1 MAKSDPKEPSTLMP
15 QPTCRHVHANGAL
28 CKSPPLRNRDYC
40 HFHLDQIGRQLRAA
54 RSRARHLPSRLKLP
68 LLEDPFAVQ
77 VALMQMADAITYNE
91 IDVQRGRLLMSVL
104 RLASRNLTAARA
116 WKHDALF
123 VAEGDA
129 ETEWS
134 SFEQENELPQDFDL
148 SLDPELAF
156 PSSHENESVPHTSWG
171 WNVWRTTA
179 TDHLE
184 GCTRAVLRARIRQ
197 ALAEAEP
204 SAPAVT
210 ADQVELMDIYERQGE
225 KAATKFADQMVRND
239 RRRERRVERAHYEEL
254 ARQHNIRIAARKL
267 IEEQQRQAGAAS
279 APANAQEAGADAAA
293 VPGQSLRK
301 QPVSAAAVHSSADAS
316 PGSDTA

>member
-1 MAKSDPKEPSTLMP
+1 MP

-28 CKSPPLRNRDYC
+28 CKSPPLRGRDYC

-156 PSSHENESVPHTSWG
+156 PSPQEKVIGAAHHPDIAMYG
-171 WNVWRTTA
+171 DTA
-179 TDHLE
+179 TE
-184 GCTRAVLRARIRQ
+184 GSATAPSSVLRARIRQ
-197 ALAEAEP
+197 ALGEAEP
-204 SAPAVT
+204 SSPAVT

-254 ARQHNIRIAARKL
+254 ARQHNIKLAARKL
-267 IEEQQRQAGAAS
+267 IEEQQRQAGAAG
-279 APANAQEAGADAAA
+279 APADPQVAADDASGVEAG
-293 VPGQSLRK
+293 SLRK
-301 QPVSAAAVHSSADAS
+301 KPVSGAAAEPLRGSASSS
-316 PGSDTA
+316 GTA

>member
-1 MAKSDPKEPSTLMP
+1 
-15 QPTCRHVHANGAL
+15 
-28 CKSPPLRNRDYC
+28 LRNRDYC

-116 WKHDALF
+116 WKQDALF
-123 VAEGDA
+123 VAEENA
-129 ETEWS
+129 ETAIAEWP

-156 PSSHENESVPHTSWG
+156 PPPQENVIGAAPNPDVGMYGNNATEGPSS
-171 WNVWRTTA
+171 TA
-179 TDHLE
+179 SS
-184 GCTRAVLRARIRQ
+184 VLRARIRQ
-197 ALAEAEP
+197 ALGEAEP

-225 KAATKFADQMVRND
+225 KAAAKFADQMVRND
-239 RRRERRVERAHYEEL
+239 GVENADRNAPITRSWRASTTFGLRPENWWKSSSARPAQHQHLRMHRRAMPTLPTLPVRACASSQCPELRPSREETPH
-254 ARQHNIRIAARKL
+254 AAQRGRK
-267 IEEQQRQAGAAS
+267 
-279 APANAQEAGADAAA
+279 
-293 VPGQSLRK
+293 SLRLK
-301 QPVSAAAVHSSADAS
+301 ILPVSTSRIKILGVIHSPKA
-316 PGSDTA
+316 

>member
-1 MAKSDPKEPSTLMP
+1 
-15 QPTCRHVHANGAL
+15 
-28 CKSPPLRNRDYC
+28 LRNRDYC

-116 WKHDALF
+116 WKQDALF
-123 VAEGDA
+123 VAEENA
-129 ETEWS
+129 ETAIAEWP

-156 PSSHENESVPHTSWG
+156 PPPQENVIGAAPNPDVGMYGNNATEGPSS
-171 WNVWRTTA
+171 TA
-179 TDHLE
+179 SS
-184 GCTRAVLRARIRQ
+184 VLRARIRQ
-197 ALAEAEP
+197 ALGEAEP

-225 KAATKFADQMVRND
+225 KAAAKFADQMVRND
-239 RRRERRVERAHYEEL
+239 RRRERRSQRAHYEEL
-254 ARQHNIRIAARKL
+254 ARQHNVRIAAREL
-267 IEEQQRQAGAAS
+267 VEEQQRQAGAAS
-279 APANAQEAGADAAA
+279 TPANAQAGDADAANA
-293 VPGQSLRK
+293 ASQSLRK
-301 QPVSAAAVHSSADAS
+301 QPVSGAAAEPRRDAS
-316 PGSDTA
+316 RSSERA

>member
-1 MAKSDPKEPSTLMP
+1 MP

-116 WKHDALF
+116 WKQDALF
-123 VAEGDA
+123 VAAGDA

-148 SLDPELAF
+148 NLDPELAF
-156 PSSHENESVPHTSWG
+156 PPPPENVIGAAQNPDVGMYGNSATEEASSAASP
-171 WNVWRTTA
+171 
-179 TDHLE
+179 
-184 GCTRAVLRARIRQ
+184 VLRARIRQ
-197 ALAEAEP
+197 ALGEAEL
-204 SAPAVT
+204 SAPSVT

-254 ARQHNIRIAARKL
+254 ARQHNIKLAARKL

-279 APANAQEAGADAAA
+279 APANAQEADADAAA
-293 VPGQSLRK
+293 VAGQSLRK

-316 PGSDTA
+316 PGSNTA